1 MTANAVSALHDKTP
15 SVRKASTALLTKSI
29 VSSKPQCHTYYDA
42 NRPNIQVTH
51 PFGIM
56 HGGELRFA
64 EWEARYEEVTKELEK
79 LENRPVDEAG
89 MPVNGK

>member
-1 MTANAVSALHDKTP
+1 
-15 SVRKASTALLTKSI
+15 
-29 VSSKPQCHTYYDA
+29 
-42 NRPNIQVTH
+42 
-51 PFGIM
+51 M

-79 LENRPVDEAG
+79 IENRPVDETG